1 MKGRYIQL
9 TGRKG
14 DNSYIFDRKKLI
26 HGVTKSGRDIPAGGV
41 SLRNGTLAGY
51 VYQNGGMD
59 KTWTIIGKLNQQDDN
74 CKYIPGYH
82 VGSSGPKK
90 STDTSVQCGGEESK
104 VYEHDGSGAKPV
116 SLKTAVQLLRDYY
129 RNTFN

>member
-1 MKGRYIQL
+1 MKARYIQL

-14 DNSYIFDRKKLI
+14 DDCYMFDRKQLVQ
-26 HGVTKSGRDIPAGGV
+26 GVTKSGKDIPAGGV

-59 KTWTIIGKLNQQDDN
+59 KTWTIIGKLNQHDEN
-74 CKYIPGYH
+74 CKYIPSYH
-82 VGSSGPKK
+82 TGHSCPAKPIGKA
-90 STDTSVQCGGEESK
+90 TQLGGEEEK
-104 VYEHDGSGAKPV
+104 VYEHEGAGAKPV

-129 RNTFN
+129 RNSFN